1 MRLRAFVFRR
11 QTTMDILY
19 AIEESIKI
27 IDISGNILTETV
39 RLFRDREHKIIVF
52 KTKEDA
58 KIFLNQRI
66 AALIDGKLAEFNAVL
81 YRIDHLRNERYMYK
95 LSFSTNNE
103 DRQNESIIWTL
114 STAPIRPKKG
124 DHNV

>member
-1 MRLRAFVFRR
+1 
-11 QTTMDILY
+11 MDILY

-114 STAPIRPKKG
+114 STAPIRSKKG